1 MLKKLTAMLSS
12 IVLGTLCV
20 SGLNMPADAD
30 WWNDSTY
37 VVGADNVIYAT
48 GDNMILAEYEAPAG
62 EFHCSGLL
70 QQAVAENPD
79 MEFAVQIDED
89 SFDYDVY
96 EKQFCNETLLDGVTY
111 TDIKE
116 SLYDKGWINWTDDDR
131 ELMHKI
137 DVEAGAYAREK
148 CAESRRLELEMLQE
162 NGVELIMKGDY
173 LDYMIVTAE
182 QLQELPM
189 NQEIG
194 YKASLAMPSTGDVTM
209 DAETDI
215 VDVITINRVVVG
227 VEQVLDVQR
236 MAGDINQN
244 GVLDLSDSLS
254 ILQYTVGLVD
264 DLNA

>member
-1 MLKKLTAMLSS
+1 MLKKLIAMFSS
-12 IVLGTLCV
+12 IVLSITCV
-20 SGLNMPADAD
+20 RGLHVSVNAD

-48 GDNMILAEYEAPAG
+48 GDNMILEEYEAPVG
-62 EFHCSGLL
+62 EIHCSKLL

-79 MEFAVQIDED
+79 MKFAVQIDED
-89 SFDYDVY
+89 NFDYDVY

-116 SLYDKGWINWTDDDR
+116 SLYDKEWVNWTDTDR
-131 ELMHKI
+131 ELLNKI
-137 DVEAGAYAREK
+137 KVEADAYAREK
-148 CAESRRLELEMLQE
+148 GTEIYRLELEMLQE

-194 YKASLAMPSTGDVTM
+194 YKASLAMPSAGDVTM

-215 VDVITINRVVVG
+215 IDVITINRVVVG

-236 MAGDINQN
+236 MAGDIDHN
-244 GVLDLSDSLS
+244 GVLDLSDSLL

-264 DLNA
+264 DLDA